1 MNRIPGR
8 LALAGLALAA
18 ILVAC
23 FSEHSEPATDNSALC
38 SSPPGSLVNGSTLVT
53 IREFT
58 FEPQNAQIQAG
69 SSVVWVN
76 CESTPTDH
84 TSSSD
89 QGAWDSPLLA
99 PDNAFTQTFSSAGAY
114 PYHCAPHPFMTATVT
129 VE

>member
-1 MNRIPGR
+1 MSRTHGR
-8 LALAGLALAA
+8 VAVATLALAA

-23 FSEHSEPATDNSALC
+23 FSEHSEPETDNSALC
-38 SSPPGSLVNGSTLVT
+38 SSAPGSLVNGSTLVT
-53 IREFT
+53 IHDFA
-58 FEPQNAQIQAG
+58 FEPQNVQIQAG

-89 QGAWDSPLLA
+89 QGTWDSPLLA
-99 PDNAFTQTFSSAGAY
+99 PGNAFTQTFSTAGAY